1 MILEDQK
8 NMTTQCTLSDRSCGS
23 WLAVNGK
30 PVFVWERYSRYD
42 ISLLSILC
50 MLIARMEM
58 RTSRVSGDFD
68 IITLTT
74 EHLLDGNGRVVP
86 IMMI

>member
-1 MILEDQK
+1 
-8 NMTTQCTLSDRSCGS
+8 
-23 WLAVNGK
+23 
-30 PVFVWERYSRYD
+30 
-42 ISLLSILC
+42 

-58 RTSRVSGDFD
+58 GTSRVSGDTD
-68 IITLTT
+68 IIMLIT